1 MRQFSHEVR
10 VAAPPAAVLDAF
22 FNAKALGEWWGAT
35 RSQCE
40 PRPLGEYV
48 ISWAPSR
55 PTDASFSGG
64 APPFLDSARNALSDV
79 EWAAS
84 RPTETLIDRRGQLR
98 GTVMEFR
105 PGREFFI
112 AELFWV
118 PDGAPP
124 TGPMALEASCVTR
137 ELVTTLTLRYA
148 AADVAPGWALYRHE
162 LSRLV
167 PREMAALK
175 AYLER
180 LFSVYT

>member
-22 FNAKALGEWWGAT
+22 FNAKALGEWWGAS

-48 ISWAPSR
+48 ISWAGPSGENGGAPPASG
-55 PTDASFSGG
+55 PTDTSFSGG
-64 APPFLDSARNALSDV
+64 AP
-79 EWAAS
+79 AAS
-84 RPTETLIDRRGQLR
+84 RPADIFLDRRGELR

-105 PGREFFI
+105 PGREFFV

-148 AADVAPGWALYRHE
+148 ATDVAPGWALYRHE
-162 LSRLV
+162 LARLV

-175 AYLER
+175 AYLEW
-180 LFSVYT
+180 LFSVYARS